1 MRSWHSPAR
10 VSVASGAR
18 TLSWEGCCDIRDLG
32 GLPTEDGSE
41 TRFGVV
47 VRADDEWLGRIRN
60 RVRGA

>member
-10 VSVASGAR
+10 GSVASSSRALR
-18 TLSWEGCCDIRDLG
+18 WEGCCNIRDLG

-47 VRADDEWLGRIRN
+47 VRADDERLGRIRN
-60 RVRGA
+60 RLRGA